1 MQKSPFS
8 KPNEKNSFNAQ
19 KKMKN
24 QKMKALYSEKNC
36 HLSVVEVERKFAFY
50 SIFNSERQ
58 KIKKKYKC
66 KKGEPRQ
73 LLKLSENRNSKGY

>member
-1 MQKSPFS
+1 M
-8 KPNEKNSFNAQ
+8 
-19 KKMKN
+19 KKILSTRKKKKN

-58 KIKKKYKC
+58 KLRKNINAKK
-66 KKGEPRQ
+66 
-73 LLKLSENRNSKGY
+73 ENLDNF